1 MLITADQIVK
11 SNALPT
17 KQGLARFEIDTDV
30 IGSEFGHQI
39 WYQAHSAL
47 FEINAETDA
56 FRKQF
61 YTKVAMYNAGPM
73 LIGVGESM
81 PQRYHRTA
89 AKISSDG
96 IDHYFLLGC
105 RQGQFFGTC
114 DDKPVL
120 IEEGDV
126 CLFNL
131 LSPADVTSVGNDAL
145 VVVLPRAMLAPLLS
159 DPDVRGGVVLKRDSA
174 MGRIIMGSLLSIF
187 DNCHLIDS
195 DDAAQLS
202 RMAANLVASCYGPI
216 ISKSE
221 TSQNRLRG
229 ASLLAIKRYIDDN
242 LGARAL
248 DVENLTKIFGLSR
261 ATIYRTFKD
270 LGGIADFIKQRR
282 MRRALIDLSAPDR
295 RHLHISEIAFS
306 LGFANR
312 ATFTRV
318 FTSHYGMS
326 PSQVRA
332 EPDAALERFGNQT
345 RSDESLFGEWLQT
358 LI

>member
-1 MLITADQIVK
+1 M
-11 SNALPT
+11 
-17 KQGLARFEIDTDV
+17 
-30 IGSEFGHQI
+30 
-39 WYQAHSAL
+39 
-47 FEINAETDA
+47 
-56 FRKQF
+56 
-61 YTKVAMYNAGPM
+61 
-73 LIGVGESM
+73 
-81 PQRYHRTA
+81 
-89 AKISSDG
+89 
-96 IDHYFLLGC
+96 
-105 RQGQFFGTC
+105 
-114 DDKPVL
+114 
-120 IEEGDV
+120 
-126 CLFNL
+126 
-131 LSPADVTSVGNDAL
+131 
-145 VVVLPRAMLAPLLS
+145 
-159 DPDVRGGVVLKRDSA
+159 
-174 MGRIIMGSLLSIF
+174 
-187 DNCHLIDS
+187 
-195 DDAAQLS
+195 
-202 RMAANLVASCYGPI
+202 
-216 ISKSE
+216 
-221 TSQNRLRG
+221 
-229 ASLLAIKRYIDDN
+229 AIKRYIDDN